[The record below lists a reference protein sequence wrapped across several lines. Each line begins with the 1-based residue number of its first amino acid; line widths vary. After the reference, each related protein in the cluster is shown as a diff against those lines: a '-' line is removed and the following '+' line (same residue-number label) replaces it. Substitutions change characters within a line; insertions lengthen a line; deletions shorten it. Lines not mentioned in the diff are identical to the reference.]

1 MKSHRLLS
9 LAATLTLAAAGVT
22 APAMASGSQ
31 TAAQPLTSAAQ
42 VTVHDSLATD
52 APTRVAPA
60 RSLATSP
67 ATIHASSEE
76 SDSGSVVGLVMIIV
90 MVLLFIPVCI
100 VYALFVHTSRKD
112 AVGPMPNYTGMN
124 GPQYG
129 VPNAPQAPGADPRWH
144 RGHNPPWATAPQP
157 TGQPGYGVQ
166 PPYSTTD
173 TLGTAYGAQPGQGP
187 VYGTGQ
193 GPVYGTGQGPVY
205 GIGQGPVY
213 GIGQGPVYG
222 TNPVSGPVYG
232 TDPTQG
238 PVHGQGRHDGTGY

>member
-31 TAAQPLTSAAQ
+31 TSAQPLTSAAQ

-52 APTRVAPA
+52 VPTRVAPA

-100 VYALFVHTSRKD
+100 VYALFVHTARKD
-112 AVGPMPNYTGMN
+112 AVGQMPNYTGMN

-166 PPYSTTD
+166 HPYSTTD
-173 TLGTAYGAQPGQGP
+173 TRGTAYGAPPGQGP
-187 VYGTGQ
+187 VYGT
-193 GPVYGTGQGPVY
+193 
-205 GIGQGPVY
+205 
-213 GIGQGPVYG
+213 GQGPVYG

>member
-22 APAMASGSQ
+22 APAMAFGSQ

-42 VTVHDSLATD
+42 VTVHDFLATD

-76 SDSGSVVGLVMIIV
+76 SDSGSIVVLVMIIV

-100 VYALFVHTSRKD
+100 VYALFVHTARKD

-129 VPNAPQAPGADPRWH
+129 VPNAPQAPDADPRWH

-166 PPYSTTD
+166 PPYSITD
-173 TLGTAYGAQPGQGP
+173 TLGTAYGAQP
-187 VYGTGQ
+187 
-193 GPVYGTGQGPVY
+193 
-205 GIGQGPVY
+205 GQGPVY

>member
-42 VTVHDSLATD
+42 VTVHDSLAAD

-76 SDSGSVVGLVMIIV
+76 SDSGSIVVLVMIIV
-90 MVLLFIPVCI
+90 MVLLFLPVCI
-100 VYALFVHTSRKD
+100 VYALFVHTARKD
-112 AVGPMPNYTGMN
+112 AVGQMPNYTGMN

-187 VYGTGQ
+187 VYG
-193 GPVYGTGQGPVY
+193 
-205 GIGQGPVY
+205 I
-213 GIGQGPVYG
+213 
-222 TNPVSGPVYG
+222 
-232 TDPTQG
+232 
-238 PVHGQGRHDGTGY
+238 

>member
-9 LAATLTLAAAGVT
+9 LAATLTLAAAGVN
-22 APAMASGSQ
+22 ASAMASGSQ

-213 GIGQGPVYG
+213 G

>member
-52 APTRVAPA
+52 APTRVAPV

-100 VYALFVHTSRKD
+100 VYALFVHTARKD
-112 AVGPMPNYTGMN
+112 AVGQMPNYTGMN

-166 PPYSTTD
+166 PP
-173 TLGTAYGAQPGQGP
+173 
-187 VYGTGQ
+187 
-193 GPVYGTGQGPVY
+193 
-205 GIGQGPVY
+205 GPVY

>member
-100 VYALFVHTSRKD
+100 VYALFVHTARKD

-129 VPNAPQAPGADPRWH
+129 VPNAPQAPDADPRWH

-193 GPVYGTGQGPVY
+193 GPLY
-205 GIGQGPVY
+205 GIGQGPL
-213 GIGQGPVYG
+213 YG

>member
-22 APAMASGSQ
+22 VPAMASGSQ

-42 VTVHDSLATD
+42 VTVHDSLAAD

-100 VYALFVHTSRKD
+100 VYALFVHTARKD
-112 AVGPMPNYTGMN
+112 AVGQMPNYTGMN

-166 PPYSTTD
+166 HPYSTTD
-173 TLGTAYGAQPGQGP
+173 TRGTAYGAPPGQGP
-187 VYGTGQ
+187 VYGT
-193 GPVYGTGQGPVY
+193 
-205 GIGQGPVY
+205 
-213 GIGQGPVYG
+213 GQGPVYG

>member
-9 LAATLTLAAAGVT
+9 LVATLTLAAAGVT

-42 VTVHDSLATD
+42 VTVHDSLAAD

-76 SDSGSVVGLVMIIV
+76 SDSGSIVVLVMIIV

-100 VYALFVHTSRKD
+100 VYALFVHTARKD

-157 TGQPGYGVQ
+157 TGQPGEGVQ
-166 PPYSTTD
+166 PP
-173 TLGTAYGAQPGQGP
+173 
-187 VYGTGQ
+187 
-193 GPVYGTGQGPVY
+193 
-205 GIGQGPVY
+205 
-213 GIGQGPVYG
+213 
-222 TNPVSGPVYG
+222 YG

-238 PVHGQGRHDGTGY
+238 PVYGTAQGQMYGTNPVSGPAYGTDPTQGPVYGMNCAPKLGRFKW